1 MRLAWLLF
9 FWHWFKRHL
18 NALFTALILA
28 IAVWVSA
35 VLDSDPN
42 TQGWLP
48 YTVPLEVHNLPA
60 DMIVTNG
67 LPQAVRLRVRAP
79 QSVWERL
86 TTEPSLVEAVADLKG
101 IDHPGNYI
109 VSIQPLVEARPVQIL
124 EYDPQEL
131 TLTLDYLASRTLPV
145 EVEQNGEVALGYYT
159 SRPLVSPSRVTLTGP
174 ASELE
179 QVAKVIVTVDLNNT
193 RESIRRTL
201 RPLPVDAE
209 GHPVTGLTI
218 DPETVALTIPVRQ
231 LGGYRDVAVKVVLKG
246 QVAQGYRI
254 TNVSVSPP
262 VVTVFSQDPE
272 LVRALPGYVETEPLD
287 ISGATDDLDA
297 SLKINLPEGITLV
310 GLESVLVQVNI
321 AAIEGSVT
329 YTVPIEAIGLPLGME
344 AVIQPSEIDVILS
357 GPLPVLDKLSQT
369 SLRATVDLSDLPL
382 GTHQVEPVVE
392 VLAKQVTVDAINPT
406 TVEVT
411 IQPAPTPTPT
421 TTP

>member
-1 MRLAWLLF
+1 MRLTWLLSF
-9 FWHWFKRHL
+9 AHWFRRHL

-48 YTVPLEVHNLPA
+48 YTISLEVQDLPA
-60 DMIVTNG
+60 DMIITEG
-67 LPQAVRLRVRAP
+67 LPQSVRLRVRAP

-86 TTEPSLVEAVADLKG
+86 TADPSLVEAIADLKG
-101 IDHPGNYI
+101 IEGPGSYI
-109 VSIQPLVEARPVQIL
+109 VSIQLFIAVRPVQIL
-124 EYDPQEL
+124 EYTPQEV
-131 TLTLDYLASRTLPV
+131 TLTLDTLASRTFPV

-159 SRPLVSPSRVTLTGP
+159 GQPLVSPSQVTLTGP
-174 ASELE
+174 ASKLN
-179 QVAKVIVTVDLNNT
+179 QVAKVVVTVELNNS
-193 RESIRRTL
+193 RETLHRTL
-201 RPLPVDAE
+201 RPLPLDSE
-209 GHPVTGLTI
+209 GHPITGLTI

-231 LGGYRDVAVKVVLKG
+231 LGGYRDVAVKVVLQG

-297 SLKINLPEGITLV
+297 SLKIHLPEGITLV

-329 YTVPIEAIGLPLGME
+329 FAVPIEAIGLPPGMT
-344 AVIQPSEIDVILS
+344 AVIQPPEIDVILS
-357 GPLPVLDKLSQT
+357 GPLPVLDRLSQT
-369 SLRATVDLSDLPL
+369 SLRATVDLSDLPP

-392 VLAKQVTVDAINPT
+392 VLDKQVTVDAVNPT